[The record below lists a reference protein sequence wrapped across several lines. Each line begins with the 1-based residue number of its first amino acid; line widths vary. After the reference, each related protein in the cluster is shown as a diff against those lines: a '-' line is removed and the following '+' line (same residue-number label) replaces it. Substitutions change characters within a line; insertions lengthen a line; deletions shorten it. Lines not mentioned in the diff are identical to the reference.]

1 MRRITVSAPGKVIL
15 HGEHAVVYGK
25 KALAAS
31 LNLRTYM
38 SVTKRGDNLINLH
51 FPDIELKLSLPC
63 GIDVSGNNTKN
74 GDVTSPI
81 PASDDVIETL
91 KKLSGLD
98 VDASQSQTLAVVSFL
113 YVYTEISK
121 ASKSPLPGIDV
132 GVQSELPIGAGLG
145 SSASYSV
152 CLAAALLQLGS
163 HINESKFSSNTET
176 DTLYQSSWTHNETE
190 LIKKWSYISEKIMHG
205 NPSGVDNSVTTFG
218 GAIEFRKGNITNLS
232 QMPEIKILLV
242 NTKVPRSTKTLV
254 SNVRTKYDKYVDVI
268 GPIMDA
274 IDAVTTRSIDT
285 YSNLLDNGHSSP
297 SLYKDL
303 GELID
308 INQGLLRTL
317 GVSHSRLDR
326 VCEVTAALGL
336 HAKLTGAGGGGC
348 AFCLI
353 TPGTPKADV
362 KEVMSQLRAEGFECW
377 KTNIC
382 GQGVIRHWTHS
393 EHYNIPPGF
402 LPE

>member
-254 SNVRTKYDKYVDVI
+254 SNVRTKYDK
-268 GPIMDA
+268 
-274 IDAVTTRSIDT
+274 
-285 YSNLLDNGHSSP
+285 
-297 SLYKDL
+297 
-303 GELID
+303 ELID